1 MSKKLDNVYL
11 EIQRNKMKSEGVNNP
26 VRVECFV
33 EEIYNMIKGFG
44 FSVIEFETIVNE
56 LLKKVAIDKRLVL
69 KTPLTKLDK
78 YKGEEGK

>member
-1 MSKKLDNVYL
+1 
-11 EIQRNKMKSEGVNNP
+11 
-26 VRVECFV
+26 
-33 EEIYNMIKGFG
+33 
-44 FSVIEFETIVNE
+44 VIEFETIVNE